1 MKLDD
6 FDRRILEL
14 LQRDGSI
21 SNQEL
26 AERIGLS
33 PTPCSRRVKRLEQ
46 VGVIA
51 RTVTLLDP
59 EKLGLF
65 LVAYIQISIDRHT
78 PECVQRF
85 QERVRTFPEVLECYV
100 MAGNSAD
107 YLVKVIVPDMNA
119 YQHFLF
125 DNITCIEGVTGVR
138 SSFVLNTVVEKTEIP
153 LSYAGS
159 GAGS

>member
-1 MKLDD
+1 MKFDS
-6 FDRRILEL
+6 FDRKILKL
-14 LQRDGSI
+14 LQRDCSI

-46 VGVIA
+46 SGIISSNVA
-51 RTVTLLDP
+51 LLDR
-59 EKLGLF
+59 EKLGLS
-65 LVAYIQISIDRHT
+65 LVVYLQISMDRHT

-85 QERVRTFPEVLECYV
+85 QERVRTFSEVLKCYV

-125 DNITCIEGVTGVR
+125 DNITCIEGVTEVR
-138 SSFVLNTVVEKTEIP
+138 SSFVLNTVVDKTELP
-153 LSYAGS
+153 LSYAN
-159 GAGS
+159 GADDE